1 MNPMYRNQTNNMN
14 VIQAMAA
21 MRITTPTEAVAFL
34 RAEQSI
40 HAQIAG
46 VLQRVSI
53 REQQKINR
61 AAQPAPAPVQEAPA
75 PVLEPAKPFEPEDL
89 SPDEGFSEEEV
100 EKRVAQLKSAK
111 KVEGKEDKEDK
122 K

>member
-61 AAQPAPAPVQEAPA
+61 SAQPAPAPVQEAPA

-111 KVEGKEDKEDK
+111 KVEDREDK

>member
-21 MRITTPTEAVAFL
+21 MRITTPQEAVAFL
-34 RAEQSI
+34 RAEQTI
-40 HAQIAG
+40 HTQIAG
-46 VLQRVSI
+46 VLQRVSL

-61 AAQPAPAPVQEAPA
+61 ATMPAPAPAPVQEAPA
-75 PVLEPAKPFEPEDL
+75 PEPAKPFEPEDL
-89 SPDEGFSEEEV
+89 STDEGFSEEEV

-111 KVEGKEDKEDK
+111 KVEDK
-122 K
+122 KESKEKK

>member
-14 VIQAMAA
+14 IIQAMAA
-21 MRITTPTEAVAFL
+21 MRITTPQEAVAFL
-34 RAEQSI
+34 RVEQTI

-53 REQQKINR
+53 GTQQNINR
-61 AAQPAPAPVQEAPA
+61 KLARAVPVQQVAEPAPAP
-75 PVLEPAKPFEPEDL
+75 EPEKPFEPEDL
-89 SPDEGFSEEEV
+89 STDEGFSEEEV

-111 KVEGKEDKEDK
+111 KVEEKKDK